1 MEAGSLMEF
10 VVDNGRGA
18 HPTWR
23 LYSGTDMVAWAG
35 ETFATAS
42 NADRAARAF
51 LTGAAKARYEVYQS
65 NSSQWRWRAWRS
77 SSTVAY
83 SGQRFASKD
92 DAERAAEEV
101 RRSFENATA
110 P

>member
-1 MEAGSLMEF
+1 MKF

-35 ETFATAS
+35 ETFDNTA

-51 LTGAAKARYEVYQS
+51 LGGACTARYEAYQH
-65 NSSQWRWRAWRS
+65 NGAQWRWRAWRS

-83 SGQRFASKD
+83 SGQRFACRG
-92 DAERAAEEV
+92 DAESAAERV
-101 RRSFENATA
+101 RDNMESATA